1 MTRTV
6 IVPFDGSVCALHA
19 LPFARAAA
27 RIFGGRLILLHAI
40 DREGSPARPRSDA
53 EPAPVALDDLVR
65 MLGREGIAAEAEVR
79 RGSPAEVIRTA
90 ANEHRA
96 DLIVMA
102 SHQRHGLAR
111 WLHGSVTEAVLHQT
125 RVPVLVIPHDGAH
138 VPPDRSPLR
147 VLVPLDGSPFAEVA
161 LDLVRFAAATRP
173 VEVVLV
179 QVARLQVGMIGPL
192 TPYAVDPTDG
202 IRHAE
207 TYLGRLADALRAEG
221 VPTQVRVVESQQT
234 TACELLRLAERE
246 RVTAIVMATHGRGAL
261 AHLALGS
268 VSTGVLEHSPIPVML
283 VPGRATWQRP
293 TPAEEPT
300 VTASPADATPPD
312 APLATTGHAEAQPV

>member
-27 RIFGGRLILLHAI
+27 RIFGGRLIVLHAI
-40 DREGSPARPRSDA
+40 DHDRPQPRRGDAEQSRHRGEA
-53 EPAPVALDDLVR
+53 EPAPIELDDLIR
-65 MLGREGIAAEAEVR
+65 MLGRVGIAAEAEVR
-79 RGSPAEVIRTA
+79 PGSPAEVIRAVA
-90 ANEHRA
+90 AERKA

-125 RVPVLVIPHDGAH
+125 RVPVLVIPHDGAR

-147 VLVPLDGSPFAEVA
+147 ILVPLDGSPFAEVA

-173 VEVVLV
+173 VEVLLV
-179 QVARLQVGMIGPL
+179 QVARLQVGMLGTV
-192 TPYAVDPTDG
+192 TPYTVDLTDS
-202 IRHAE
+202 IRQAE
-207 TYLGRLADALRAEG
+207 SYLERLAEALRADG
-221 VPTQVRVVESQQT
+221 IPTRVNVVESQRT
-234 TACELLRLAERE
+234 TTGELLAVAERE
-246 RVTAIVMATHGRGAL
+246 RVNAIVMATHGRGAL

-283 VPGRATWQRP
+283 VPGRATKRRP
-293 TPAEEPT
+293 VPVEVRREEP
-300 VTASPADATPPD
+300 SPP
-312 APLATTGHAEAQPV
+312 APRPR